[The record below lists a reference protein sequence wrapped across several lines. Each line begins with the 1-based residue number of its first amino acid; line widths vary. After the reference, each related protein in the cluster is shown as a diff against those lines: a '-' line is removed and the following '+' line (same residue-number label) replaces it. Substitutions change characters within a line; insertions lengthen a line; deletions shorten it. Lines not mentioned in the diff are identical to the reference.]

1 MTNILVNYQGKVYT
15 KMNKKASNKVY
26 LYATLCNRC
35 GDSLEVQKQ
44 RVYSHHG
51 VCRTCSLNKNRVK
64 STKGIS
70 KRNREELKLIR
81 LKRREEIDKR
91 KRITVKAKGLGT
103 LINEFDNQLDNS
115 VDAFNKKFD
124 EYIGGDQTLEVEI
137 LEMYTHNGR
146 KLKIDGVVF
155 NHLFFDEKEHAPLPY
170 FIDVYDRKDKF
181 IKRYMSA
188 HTIARDYDISSG
200 AIHSAIN
207 NRHNSE
213 LNIKFKKVER
223 VGIYRERYEKAITK
237 NCN

>member
-1 MTNILVNYQGKVYT
+1 
-15 KMNKKASNKVY
+15 
-26 LYATLCNRC
+26 
-35 GDSLEVQKQ
+35 
-44 RVYSHHG
+44 
-51 VCRTCSLNKNRVK
+51 
-64 STKGIS
+64 
-70 KRNREELKLIR
+70 
-81 LKRREEIDKR
+81 
-91 KRITVKAKGLGT
+91 VKAKGVGT
-103 LINEFDNQLDNS
+103 LINEFDNQLDNA
-115 VDAFNKKFD
+115 VEAFNKKFD

-155 NHLFFDEKEHAPLPY
+155 NHLFFDEKGHAPLPY